1 MTANT
6 SRPDKSKKL
15 RQELHTVL
23 KMHREDLV
31 EGLVTWLRDPVSQR
45 CWGPEAGAYLR
56 QRASRLLQAFLGAI
70 QEGLPE
76 NFISYVQRLEALRG
90 DTVNGMRNLWLALT
104 LLEDKIWRIVIREV
118 PLERQVTLLS
128 WVTQIIGATKDRL
141 ACMLMAQLDQSRF
154 RTGMLSETLSLLSR
168 GTDPAPEEEP
178 GDQSVTVAG

>member
-15 RQELHTVL
+15 KQELHTVL
-23 KMHREDLV
+23 TRHTDDLV
-31 EGLVTWLRDPVSQR
+31 EGLITWLRDPVSQR
-45 CWGPEAGAYLR
+45 CGGPEAGVYLR
-56 QRASRLLQAFLGAI
+56 QRAARLLQALLGAI

-76 NFISYVQRLEALRG
+76 NFISYVQRLEALQG
-90 DTVNGMRNLWLALT
+90 DAINGIRNLWLALT
-104 LLEDKIWRIVIREV
+104 LLEDRIWRIVTREV
-118 PLERQVTLLS
+118 PLEHQVTLLC

-154 RTGMLSETLSLLSR
+154 RTGMLAEALSLLSR

-178 GDQSVTVAG
+178 GDKPVTVAG